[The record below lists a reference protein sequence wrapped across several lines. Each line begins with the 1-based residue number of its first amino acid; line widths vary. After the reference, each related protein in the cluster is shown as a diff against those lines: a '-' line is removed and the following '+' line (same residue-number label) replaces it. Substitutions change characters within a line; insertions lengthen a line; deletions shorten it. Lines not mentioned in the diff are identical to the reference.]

1 MRAATPTFTVAAV
14 ALAVAANVSSAA
26 DRGRRERLLEPP
38 PEVGRSYERVY
49 PNYPDPCL
57 HYPCYPY
64 RPAPPAA
71 GQQPYPSL
79 QGPGAEAAGADEI
92 GHLIV
97 IVEPVSAEV
106 RLDGVRL
113 QQQPDL
119 SYVARPYWPASTVS
133 TCAPKGTRGSHRR
146 SNLMPVADSCCRYVL
161 SPRRAAIELT
171 QTEDEP

>member
-1 MRAATPTFTVAAV
+1 MRAATPTLSLAAV
-14 ALAVAANVSSAA
+14 ALAVAANVSAT

-38 PEVGRSYERVY
+38 PEVGQSYERVY

-64 RPAPPAA
+64 RPAPPAV
-71 GQQPYPSL
+71 GQEPYPSL
-79 QGPGAEAAGADEI
+79 HGPGVEAAGADQI

-113 QQQPDL
+113 QRQPDL
-119 SYVARPYWPASTVS
+119 SYVATVLAGKHRLEVRARGYARFLQTFDLEAGRGLMLPVRLVPAGDDRTN
-133 TCAPKGTRGSHRR
+133 PNGG
-146 SNLMPVADSCCRYVL
+146 
-161 SPRRAAIELT
+161 
-171 QTEDEP
+171 